1 MKKYVI
7 ALCISVMPFVLSAS
21 DLMYILEKSWKVI
34 NLNEAYKENP
44 DIDGSGVNLGIIDSA
59 FATTHPSLAGKDVE
73 LVNGISSRLEQHGTH
88 VAGIAIGAMKGDSN
102 PHGIAYN
109 GKYYG
114 LGKQNPSLSYTGNLY
129 EDVKNWNV
137 KIINNSWVAT
147 WYPLNNRYYGD
158 SGYAVIDTNN
168 GAVSA
173 DYYFNTL
180 LEWRINQEATSTG
193 RRAPHDT
200 LHLIRLS
207 KEKDILNVMAAGNEG
222 KITPAATAVA
232 PSYDEDVRA
241 WLVVGALDAQ
251 GITIDERTKHMTIM
265 SGKCPNGSGG
275 FSNAECNGAA
285 SFSNAFKGAAL
296 YAITAPGSQIDSANA
311 NFGTGQSPT
320 SYCQDKNGTSTDE
333 FCAMSGT
340 SQATP
345 MVSGV
350 AMLVQQKFGFLGG
363 SQLADVLLTTANNNF
378 TAPKLTIKYMP
389 TQSGGTS
396 YNIIYIDN
404 EPPMK
409 NGKIDREQVKADLK
423 KLGYTDSE
431 IDKMF
436 RNLSKT
442 NQAHD
447 DAEAIIKLSKEEVF
461 GQGILDVQKALKG
474 LARLDVNRMN
484 KNSVEHFEGENQA
497 FYTIDTKGLSGEF
510 SNNIDQ
516 RLWEDKW
523 HIEGAWNSP
532 KEELKDIKKAGL
544 IKTGQGKLTLSG
556 ANNTYE
562 GSTRVLQGV
571 LEVAQNSKLS
581 KSNAYAEGSGVFSL
595 KGEVSN
601 NLTAKNGGLAQL
613 SGVAKVGGTATAESS
628 GIVQILDSGT
638 IMGGITA
645 KDSGVIQLGKV
656 ESGTNTSGAKLA
668 TSSITLQNGG
678 ILAGAGTIEKGSEIS
693 TNSQVKNESGIVMAG
708 FGAAPI
714 TSLTQNTLTIKG
726 SYTQDSNAKL
736 QIAFSGSLNSKLE
749 ATSYDIKGGTLEFV
763 PIYSGEGSLL
773 TAGKTIY
780 LNLGSLKDHTNKFDT
795 ILPKSNNVL
804 DFIYDHTK
812 QTLSTTLKN
821 DAFSP
826 SGSGDSSM
834 GDVIKDIFQD
844 PSLSKDYQD
853 YFGAITNANSSSY
866 QASIDSLAENAPLDS
881 VQDSFNSQQ
890 SLGFSS
896 LSFALTPMQD
906 MPSYNALRAY
916 KRSVKVASVDNALSG
931 KILADILSLTQNAKQ
946 QMIMNANYT
955 LFSHKSYKA
964 SSTGTSF
971 HYKNRLS
978 NSLLL
983 GGFLDYAYVG
993 ANHTYTQRNS
1003 HTFTLGG
1010 SGIYDF
1016 KHFSILGSASVGM
1029 GLNTTNKTIIGGQNY
1044 NINADYNT
1052 TILYIQGGVSKDF
1065 QVSKVVFK
1073 PMMLL
1078 SYSGVMQG
1086 AYKESGEVFARAN
1099 SASMYNTFGTS
1110 LGLHIGYTLPL
1121 ESLHFSFSGFGFY
1134 NVRFVDSVEAKSSFS
1149 DFANSSFTQKAML
1162 DTHSFYGGV
1171 NAQMQY
1177 KDYFG
1182 RFGLSSEVSGAYTLL
1197 NINASVGM
1205 NF

>member
-7 ALCISVMPFVLSAS
+7 ALCIGVLPLVLSAS
-21 DLMYILEKSWKVI
+21 DLMYILKKSWKLI
-34 NLNEAYKENP
+34 NLDEAYKENP
-44 DIDGSGVNLGIIDSA
+44 GIDGSGVNLGIIDSA
-59 FATTHPSLAGKDVE
+59 FSTTHPSLAGKDVE

-158 SGYAVIDTNN
+158 SGYAVIDKNS

-232 PSYDEDVRA
+232 PSYDEAVRA

-251 GITIDERTKHMTIM
+251 GITIDERTKHITIM

-431 IDKMF
+431 ITKMF
-436 RNLSKT
+436 NNLSKT

-484 KNSVEHFEGENQA
+484 KNSVENFQGENQA

-510 SNNIDQ
+510 SNDIDQ

-523 HIEGAWNSP
+523 HTEGAWNSP

-544 IKTGQGKLTLSG
+544 IKTGAGKLTLSG
-556 ANNTYE
+556 TNTYE
-562 GSTRVLQGV
+562 GATRVLQGV
-571 LEVAQNSKLS
+571 LELSKSGKLV
-581 KSNAYAEGSGVFSL
+581 KSNAYAENAGVL
-595 KGEVSN
+595 
-601 NLTAKNGGLAQL
+601 LL
-613 SGVAKVGGTATAESS
+613 SGGVIEKNAYAKDS
-628 GIVQILDSGT
+628 GIVHIENSATIKGT
-638 IMGGITA
+638 TYAENG
-645 KDSGVIQLGKV
+645 GVIQLGSV
-656 ESGTNTSGAKLA
+656 INGTNTGGATLA
-668 TSSITLQNGG
+668 TSGVKLTNGG
-678 ILAGAGTIEKGSEIS
+678 ILAGSGSIATGSEIQAS
-693 TNSQVKNESGIVMAG
+693 TSKVENLGGVVMAG

-714 TSLTQNTLTIKG
+714 TSLSQNTLTING
-726 SYTQDSNAKL
+726 SYTQDSSAKL

-749 ATSYDIKGGTLEFV
+749 ANSYDIQGGTLEFV

-773 TAGKTIY
+773 TAGKTIR
-780 LNLGSLKDHTNKFDT
+780 LDLGSLKDHTNKFDT

-804 DFIYDHTK
+804 NFTYNHAE
-812 QTLSTTLKN
+812 QTLSTALRA
-821 DAFSP
+821 DAFKP
-826 SGSGDSSM
+826 SGDSTM
-834 GDVIKDIFQD
+834 GETLKDIFQD

-853 YFGAITNANSSSY
+853 YFGAITNANSSLY
-866 QASIDSLAENAPLDS
+866 QASLDSLAENAPLQAM
-881 VQDSFNSQQ
+881 QDTLTLQE
-890 SLGFSS
+890 S
-896 LSFALTPMQD
+896 LSINSLAFLADSAIASPTP
-906 MPSYNALRAY
+906 LAY
-916 KRSVKVASVDNALSG
+916 RKLPRLAAVAGTNMLQT
-931 KILADILSLTQNAKQ
+931 KLLADIASTLAGKKNEVALST
-946 QMIMNANYT
+946 NYT
-955 LFSHKSYKA
+955 HFKHSSYYSNAISTTIQAKRA
-964 SSTGTSF
+964 MSS
-971 HYKNRLS
+971 
-978 NSLLL
+978 SLII
-983 GGFLDYAYVG
+983 GGFLDFTTNQAK
-993 ANHTYTQRNS
+993 HTYTQASANS
-1003 HTFTLGG
+1003 FSLGG
-1010 SGIYDF
+1010 SAMWDLKHISLISALSAGLGANATTRSIIASPQSLQSSFMQYLLNAQVGIARDF
-1016 KHFSILGSASVGM
+1016 AIKS
-1029 GLNTTNKTIIGGQNY
+1029 
-1044 NINADYNT
+1044 
-1052 TILYIQGGVSKDF
+1052 
-1065 QVSKVVFK
+1065 VVFK
-1073 PMMLL
+1073 PMALL
-1078 SYSGVMQG
+1078 NYSLVAQG
-1086 AYKESGEVFARAN
+1086 SYKEQGGIFARSYA
-1099 SASMYNTFGTS
+1099 SATYNTLGSS
-1110 LGLHIGYTLPL
+1110 LGLHIGYAKSL
-1121 ESLHFSFSGFGFY
+1121 ESISFSVNGFGFY
-1134 NVRFVDSVEAKSSFS
+1134 TLRLLTNLQSQSSFS
-1149 DFANSSFTQKAML
+1149 DFSHLWFSQNHQLSM
-1162 DTHSFYGGV
+1162 HGFYGGL
-1171 NAQMQY
+1171 NAQIHYKQY
-1177 KDYFG
+1177 FARLGLASQVGADYY
-1182 RFGLSSEVSGAYTLL
+1182 SINA
-1197 NINASVGM
+1197 NASVGLY
-1205 NF
+1205 F

>member
-1 MKKYVI
+1 
-7 ALCISVMPFVLSAS
+7 
-21 DLMYILEKSWKVI
+21 
-34 NLNEAYKENP
+34 
-44 DIDGSGVNLGIIDSA
+44 
-59 FATTHPSLAGKDVE
+59 
-73 LVNGISSRLEQHGTH
+73 
-88 VAGIAIGAMKGDSN
+88 
-102 PHGIAYN
+102 
-109 GKYYG
+109 
-114 LGKQNPSLSYTGNLY
+114 
-129 EDVKNWNV
+129 
-137 KIINNSWVAT
+137 
-147 WYPLNNRYYGD
+147 
-158 SGYAVIDTNN
+158 
-168 GAVSA
+168 
-173 DYYFNTL
+173 
-180 LEWRINQEATSTG
+180 
-193 RRAPHDT
+193 
-200 LHLIRLS
+200 
-207 KEKDILNVMAAGNEG
+207 MAAGNEG

-232 PSYDEDVRA
+232 PSYDEELRA

-251 GITIDERTKHMTIM
+251 GITIDEKTKHMTIL
-265 SGKCPNGSGG
+265 SGKCS
-275 FSNAECNGAA
+275 SNNQAECNGLA

-296 YAITAPGSQIDSANA
+296 YAITAPGSNIDSANA

-345 MVSGV
+345 MVSGA

-363 SQLADVLLTTANNNF
+363 SQLADVLLTTANNNY
-378 TAPKLTIKYMP
+378 TAPKLTVKYMP

-409 NGKIDREQVKADLK
+409 NGKIDRDKVKQDLK
-423 KLGYTDSE
+423 GLGYTDSE

-442 NQAHD
+442 DQNHD

-484 KNSVEHFEGENQA
+484 KNSVEHFDGENQA

-562 GSTRVLQGV
+562 GATRVLQGV

-581 KSNAYAEGSGVFSL
+581 KSNAYAEGYGVFSL

-613 SGVAKVGGTATAESS
+613 SGTAKVGKNAIAESG

-638 IMGGITA
+638 IIGGITA
-645 KDSGVIQLGKV
+645 KDSGIIQLGKV
-656 ESGTNTSGAKLA
+656 ESGNNTSNAKLA

-678 ILAGAGTIEKGSEIS
+678 ILAGSGIIEKGSEIS
-693 TNSQVKNESGIVMAG
+693 TNPQIKNESGIVMAG

-714 TSLTQNTLTIKG
+714 TSLSQNTLTING

-736 QIAFSGSLNSKLE
+736 QIAFSGNLNFKLE
-749 ATSYDIKGGTLEFV
+749 ATSYTIQGGTLEFV

-804 DFIYDHTK
+804 DFTYNHAE
-812 QTLSTTLKN
+812 QTLSTALRA
-821 DAFSP
+821 DAFKP
-826 SGSGDSSM
+826 SGDSTM

-844 PSLSKDYQD
+844 PNLSKDYQD

-866 QASIDSLAENAPLDS
+866 QASIDSLAENAPLQAM
-881 VQDSFNSQQ
+881 QDTLTLQE
-890 SLGFSS
+890 S
-896 LSFALTPMQD
+896 LSINSLAFLADSAIASPAPL
-906 MPSYNALRAY
+906 ALRKLPRLA
-916 KRSVKVASVDNALSG
+916 ALAG
-931 KILADILSLTQNAKQ
+931 TDVLQTKLLADIASTLAGKKNEVAFST
-946 QMIMNANYT
+946 NYT
-955 LFSHKSYKA
+955 H
-964 SSTGTSF
+964 
-971 HYKNRLS
+971 
-978 NSLLL
+978 
-983 GGFLDYAYVG
+983 
-993 ANHTYTQRNS
+993 
-1003 HTFTLGG
+1003 
-1010 SGIYDF
+1010 F
-1016 KHFSILGSASVGM
+1016 KHRSYYSNAVSTAIQAKRAVLDR
-1029 GLNTTNKTIIGGQNY
+1029 LIIG
-1044 NINADYNT
+1044 A
-1052 TILYIQGGVSKDF
+1052 F
-1065 QVSKVVFK
+1065 
-1073 PMMLL
+1073 
-1078 SYSGVMQG
+1078 
-1086 AYKESGEVFARAN
+1086 
-1099 SASMYNTFGTS
+1099 
-1110 LGLHIGYTLPL
+1110 
-1121 ESLHFSFSGFGFY
+1121 
-1134 NVRFVDSVEAKSSFS
+1134 
-1149 DFANSSFTQKAML
+1149 
-1162 DTHSFYGGV
+1162 
-1171 NAQMQY
+1171 
-1177 KDYFG
+1177 
-1182 RFGLSSEVSGAYTLL
+1182 
-1197 NINASVGM
+1197 
-1205 NF
+1205 

>member
-1 MKKYVI
+1 MKKYVLAFCVSI
-7 ALCISVMPFVLSAS
+7 VPLVLGAS
-21 DLMYILEKSWKVI
+21 DQIGKLKKSWQII
-34 NLNEAYKENP
+34 NLDKAYTENP
-44 DIDGSGVNLGIIDSA
+44 TIDGSGINLGIIDSV
-59 FATTHPSLAGKDVE
+59 FNNSHKSLQGKDNE
-73 LVNGISSRLEQHGTH
+73 LINNDFDMGRNDRDGMRHGTH
-88 VAGIAIGAMKGDSN
+88 VAGIAIGKKLGEND

-109 GKYYG
+109 GRYYG
-114 LGKQNPSLSYTGNLY
+114 LGKNNPGYTYTGNLY
-129 EDVKNWNV
+129 EDIKDWNV
-137 KIINNSWVAT
+137 KIINNSWEAPN
-147 WYPLNNRYYGD
+147 YFPLINVTTND
-158 SGYAVIDTNN
+158 GYQLIQKDTSSID
-168 GAVSA
+168 A

-180 LEWRINQEATSTG
+180 LEHKLNRGKQ
-193 RRAPHDT
+193 HDT

-207 KEKDILNVMAAGNEG
+207 KEKDILNIWGAGNDG
-222 KITPAATAVA
+222 RISPSAAAVA
-232 PSYDEDVRA
+232 ASYDEELRA
-241 WLVVGALDAQ
+241 WLVVGALNAD
-251 GITIDERTKHMTIM
+251 GIEVKEAGGKRELIIK
-265 SGKCPNGSGG
+265 SGM
-275 FSNAECNGAA
+275 CNGDRGSYDCNA
-285 SFSNAFKGAAL
+285 SPTFSNAFKGAAL
-296 YAITAPGSQIDSANA
+296 YAITAPGVDIDSANA
-311 NFGTGQSPT
+311 YYGKTDSLPGD
-320 SYCQDKNGTSTDE
+320 DKRPMCSGGEQEE
-333 FCAMSGT
+333 FCGMSGT

-345 MVSGV
+345 MVSGA

-363 SQLADVLLTTANNNF
+363 AQIADVLLTTANNDF
-378 TAPKLTIKYMP
+378 KAPKLMLKYY
-389 TQSGGTS
+389 GTGVLA
-396 YNIIYIDN
+396 NIIYIDGDI
-404 EPPMK
+404 PKKP
-409 NGKIDREQVKADLK
+409 NGTIDIDKVKQDLQEIGYKDETFLK
-423 KLGYTDSE
+423 KILDNVLKVDGSPE
-431 IDKMF
+431 G
-436 RNLSKT
+436 
-442 NQAHD
+442 
-447 DAEAIIKLSKEEVF
+447 IIKLSKEEVF

-484 KNSVEHFEGENQA
+484 KNSVEYFEGENQA

-510 SNNIDQ
+510 SNDIDQ

-532 KEELKDIKKAGL
+532 KEELQNIKKAGL

-562 GSTRVLQGV
+562 GATRVLQGV

-638 IMGGITA
+638 IIGGITA

-656 ESGTNTSGAKLA
+656 ESGTNTSGATLA

-678 ILAGAGTIEKGSEIS
+678 ILAGAGTIQAGSDVGVS
-693 TNSQVKNESGIVMAG
+693 SSQVKNESGIVMAG
-708 FGAAPI
+708 FGATPI
-714 TSLTQNTLTIKG
+714 TSLSQNTLTING
-726 SYTQDSNAKL
+726 SYTQDSHAKL

-773 TAGKTIY
+773 TAGKTIQ
-780 LNLGSLKDHTNKFDT
+780 LDLGSLKNHTDKFDT

-881 VQDSFNSQQ
+881 VQDTFNSQQ

-1016 KHFSILGSASVGM
+1016 KHFSILGTASVGM

-1110 LGLHIGYTLPL
+1110 LGLHMGYTLPL

>member
-7 ALCISVMPFVLSAS
+7 ALCISIMPFVLSAS

-44 DIDGSGVNLGIIDSA
+44 GIDGSGVNLGIIDSA
-59 FATTHPSLAGKDVE
+59 FSTTHPSLAGKDVELVNGISSRLEQHGTHVAGIAIGAMVNLGIIDSAFSTTHPSLAGKDVE

-102 PHGIAYN
+102 PHGIAYKGKYYGLGKQNPSLSYTGNLYEDVKNWNVKIINTIGAMKGDRDPHGIAYN

-114 LGKQNPSLSYTGNLY
+114 LGKQNPSLTYTGNLY

-147 WYPLNNRYYGD
+147 WYPLNNRYYAD
-158 SGYAVIDTNN
+158 SGYAVIDKNN

-232 PSYDEDVRA
+232 PSYDEAVRA

-251 GITIDERTKHMTIM
+251 GITIDEKTKHITIM
-265 SGKCPNGSGG
+265 SGKCSG
-275 FSNAECNGAA
+275 NRANECNGAA
-285 SFSNAFKGAAL
+285 SYSNAFKGAAL
-296 YAITAPGSQIDSANA
+296 YAITAPGSNIDSANA
-311 NFGTGQSPT
+311 NFSSAGGNNTAACDG
-320 SYCQDKNGTSTDE
+320 DNKEE

-345 MVSGV
+345 MVSGA

-363 SQLADVLLTTANNNF
+363 AQLADVLLTTANNNY
-378 TAPKLTIKYMP
+378 TAPKITIKSLP
-389 TQSGGTS
+389 TSKGGTS
-396 YNIIYIDN
+396 FNIIYIDN

-409 NGKIDREQVKADLK
+409 NGKIDRDKVRQDLK
-423 KLGYTDSE
+423 GLGYTESE
-431 IDKMF
+431 ITKMF
-436 RNLSKT
+436 NNLSKT
-442 NQAHD
+442 NQADD

-523 HIEGAWNSP
+523 HIDGAWNSP
-532 KEELKDIKKAGL
+532 KEELKDIKKVGL

-562 GSTRVLQGV
+562 GATRVLQGV

-581 KSNAYAEGSGVFSL
+581 KSNAYAEGYGVFSL

-613 SGVAKVGGTATAESS
+613 SGTAKVGKNAIAESG

-638 IMGGITA
+638 IIGGITA
-645 KDSGVIQLGKV
+645 KDSGIIQLGKV
-656 ESGTNTSGAKLA
+656 ESGTNTSGATLA

-678 ILAGAGTIEKGSEIS
+678 ILAGAGTIQAGSDVGVS
-693 TNSQVKNESGIVMAG
+693 SSQVKNESGIVMAG

-749 ATSYDIKGGTLEFV
+749 ATSYDIQGGTLEFV

-773 TAGKTIY
+773 TAGKTIQ

-804 DFIYDHTK
+804 DFTYDHAE
-812 QTLSTTLKN
+812 QTLSTTLRA
-821 DAFSP
+821 DAFKP
-826 SGSGDSSM
+826 SGDSTM
-834 GDVIKDIFQD
+834 GETLKDIFQD
-844 PSLSKDYQD
+844 SSLSKDYQD
-853 YFGAITNANSSSY
+853 YFGAITNAASPLY
-866 QASIDSLAENAPLDS
+866 QASLDSLAENAPLQAM
-881 VQDSFNSQQ
+881 QDTLTLQE
-890 SLGFSS
+890 S
-896 LSFALTPMQD
+896 LSINSLAFLADSTITSPM
-906 MPSYNALRAY
+906 PLAY
-916 KRSVKVASVDNALSG
+916 RKLPRLAAVAGTNMLQT
-931 KILADILSLTQNAKQ
+931 KLLADIASSFGAKK
-946 QMIMNANYT
+946 NEVSFSTNYT
-955 LFSHKSYKA
+955 HFAHSSSYTAEREACLPRVKQ
-964 SSTGTSF
+964 
-971 HYKNRLS
+971 Y
-978 NSLLL
+978 SL
-983 GGFLDYAYVG
+983 
-993 ANHTYTQRNS
+993 
-1003 HTFTLGG
+1003 
-1010 SGIYDF
+1010 I
-1016 KHFSILGSASVGM
+1016 
-1029 GLNTTNKTIIGGQNY
+1029 
-1044 NINADYNT
+1044 
-1052 TILYIQGGVSKDF
+1052 
-1065 QVSKVVFK
+1065 
-1073 PMMLL
+1073 
-1078 SYSGVMQG
+1078 
-1086 AYKESGEVFARAN
+1086 
-1099 SASMYNTFGTS
+1099 
-1110 LGLHIGYTLPL
+1110 
-1121 ESLHFSFSGFGFY
+1121 
-1134 NVRFVDSVEAKSSFS
+1134 
-1149 DFANSSFTQKAML
+1149 
-1162 DTHSFYGGV
+1162 
-1171 NAQMQY
+1171 
-1177 KDYFG
+1177 
-1182 RFGLSSEVSGAYTLL
+1182 
-1197 NINASVGM
+1197 
-1205 NF
+1205 